1 MTTAAT
7 PRQLYR
13 SYIQHLRLI
22 PDPHLWSVLI
32 PRFRSLLTYPKEPD
46 SRGVTVNRSTA
57 SAGPFAGVQETQGNS
72 SGYSSNHAESSA
84 QAAYRELR
92 RARRLKRAH
101 KELRQL
107 RAAVGCHP
115 HAFSRLLEE
124 AYGQRGPVRWEL
136 LNHIRITSHNP
147 SATSEPPLTGRP
159 PLPPPLLPLRPDPV
173 LPQPVQRARRTLP
186 PTAIRR
192 AEKRAWTRETKLV
205 KAPLVLPTP
214 GERDVDLDNCERVWS
229 GSGTGAVTVGTGWER
244 RGVVRSLRILA
255 GLEGRSEGT
264 AGSEGSQPLV
274 PRRSRGDS
282 DSTTTTRNHEMPTN
296 EDKLSRTSASSTL
309 PPLPTLDHLPPHLRR
324 IFPRNPVS
332 RSTVPPP
339 PPPPPP
345 RSTRQNPRIW
355 TPPRLLTT
363 RLIQR
368 LYHRLWKTL
377 EWVRPAVRR
386 SSALE
391 GHLSTQSR
399 SEQVGRVGRAETDNE
414 EMQSGNEPIRWVKC
428 SWEEMRMWER
438 GEVVRDGGGKKKKKL
453 DTAARPEEGR
463 WSVASEEERMW
474 LGGRGE

>member
-1 MTTAAT
+1 M
-7 PRQLYR
+7 
-13 SYIQHLRLI
+13 
-22 PDPHLWSVLI
+22 
-32 PRFRSLLTYPKEPD
+32 
-46 SRGVTVNRSTA
+46 
-57 SAGPFAGVQETQGNS
+57 
-72 SGYSSNHAESSA
+72 
-84 QAAYRELR
+84 
-92 RARRLKRAH
+92 
-101 KELRQL
+101 
-107 RAAVGCHP
+107 GCHP

-136 LNHIRITSHNP
+136 LNVSSVPVGCTVTGHAEKRPAAKLHLSVVSSPLTSQHIRITSHNP

-173 LPQPVQRARRTLP
+173 LPQPVQRARKTLP
-186 PTAIRR
+186 PTAVRR
-192 AEKRAWTRETKLV
+192 AEKRAWTRDTKLV

-214 GERDVDLDNCERVWS
+214 GERDVDSSNGERVWS

-244 RGVVRSLRILA
+244 RSVVRSLRVLA

-264 AGSEGSQPLV
+264 VGSEGSQPLV

-282 DSTTTTRNHEMPTN
+282 DSTTTTRNHEKPTN

-355 TPPRLLTT
+355 TPPRLLTP

-377 EWVRPAVRR
+377 EWVRPAVHRP
-386 SSALE
+386 STLE
-391 GHLSTQSR
+391 GGWSTQSR
-399 SEQVGRVGRAETDNE
+399 SEQVGRVGRAETDKDG
-414 EMQSGNEPIRWVKC
+414 MQFGNEPIRWVKC

-438 GEVVRDGGGKKKKKL
+438 GEVVRDGGGKKKKKKL